1 MVADNG
7 RLSLAEVDKA
17 VQELYPQ
24 FDNKPA
30 LIRAFKAADRTGEG
44 FITRKEFRLLLQGL
58 RYFNAAWARFAS
70 LDGDGDRKLVARF
83 AVVAYRHQRRRW
95 VLLPLRC
102 LQPTPLV
109 LRLRKWSL
117 AGACSYSASLRV
129 SGRLSLQE
137 FKSGCVVLG
146 MRLSR
151 EKAEQLFREMDADGG
166 GYVLFDEFCAWCV
179 RQADFEDG
187 TSADEETQDRRHA
200 IVDDGEGEEDEEAS
214 LYGVAPERGAM

>member
-30 LIRAFKAADRTGEG
+30 LIRAFKAADRTGDG

-83 AVVAYRHQRRRW
+83 AI
-95 VLLPLRC
+95 VLP
-102 LQPTPLV
+102 PPAP
-109 LRLRKWSL
+109 SL
-117 AGACSYSASLRV
+117 AASAAAVSAADAAGAATAQMVFGRYLLSFRFVCACQGGFRCRSSRAVALCWECDYLARRPSSCFEKWTQTAVVMCSSTSSA
-129 SGRLSLQE
+129 
-137 FKSGCVVLG
+137 
-146 MRLSR
+146 
-151 EKAEQLFREMDADGG
+151 
-166 GYVLFDEFCAWCV
+166 
-179 RQADFEDG
+179 
-187 TSADEETQDRRHA
+187 
-200 IVDDGEGEEDEEAS
+200 
-214 LYGVAPERGAM
+214 RGA

>member
-83 AVVAYRHQRRRW
+83 AIVAYRHQRRRW
-95 VLLPLRC
+95 LLLPLRF

-117 AGACSYSASLRV
+117 AGTCSHSASFARVRAAFVAGVHERLRCAGNAIISREGRAAVSRNGRRRRWLCALRRVLRV
-129 SGRLSLQE
+129 VR
-137 FKSGCVVLG
+137 
-146 MRLSR
+146 
-151 EKAEQLFREMDADGG
+151 KA
-166 GYVLFDEFCAWCV
+166 
-179 RQADFEDG
+179 
-187 TSADEETQDRRHA
+187 S
-200 IVDDGEGEEDEEAS
+200 
-214 LYGVAPERGAM
+214 